1 MIQVAKLET
10 VGSASRRTESENTGT
25 AGDEILTSYYHL
37 SPIIIYYHYYNKM
50 WIPDKSE
57 STCL

>member
-1 MIQVAKLET
+1 MIQVAKLKT

-25 AGDEILTSYYHL
+25 AGDEILATDYHL
-37 SPIIIYYHYYNKM
+37 QVISGM
-50 WIPDKSE
+50 WIPDKPE